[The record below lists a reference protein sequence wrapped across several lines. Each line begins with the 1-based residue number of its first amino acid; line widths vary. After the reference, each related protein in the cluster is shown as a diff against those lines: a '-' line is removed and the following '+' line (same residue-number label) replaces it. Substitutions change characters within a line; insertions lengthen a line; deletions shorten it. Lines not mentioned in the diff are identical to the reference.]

1 MSGREPSE
9 GELRSRLDRLSTSLD
24 HENREQEAAA
34 KSTTGDVSN
43 VGLVFRF
50 ASELVAG
57 VLVGGLLGWG
67 LDWLLGT
74 SPIFLIVLLLVGF
87 GAALT
92 NMVRVAKAA
101 QAKTPLGN
109 DMPGDDKD
117 DDG

>member
-1 MSGREPSE
+1 MPEREPSE
-9 GELRSRLDRLSTSLD
+9 GELRSRLDRLSASIDRET
-24 HENREQEAAA
+24 REQEAAA
-34 KSTTGDVSN
+34 KGPPSDVGN

-57 VLVGGLLGWG
+57 VLVGGALGWG
-67 LDWLLGT
+67 LDWLFGT

-101 QAKTPLGN
+101 QAETPLGH
-109 DMPGDDKD
+109 DMPDDDKD